1 MDLNKLIARVKG
13 ILLTPKTEWPVI
25 AGEPATV
32 ADIYK
37 GYIIWLA
44 AIAPLAAFLV
54 TVRFSAS
61 LALTQLIVTYA
72 LSLAMVF
79 VVALIVEAIWRRKSV
94 V

>member
-32 ADIYK
+32 ADLYK

-44 AIAPLAAFLV
+44 AIPPWPRSSI
-54 TVRFSAS
+54 TVRVLGRA
-61 LALTQLIVTYA
+61 LALYA
-72 LSLAMVF
+72 AAS
-79 VVALIVEAIWRRKSV
+79 
-94 V
+94 